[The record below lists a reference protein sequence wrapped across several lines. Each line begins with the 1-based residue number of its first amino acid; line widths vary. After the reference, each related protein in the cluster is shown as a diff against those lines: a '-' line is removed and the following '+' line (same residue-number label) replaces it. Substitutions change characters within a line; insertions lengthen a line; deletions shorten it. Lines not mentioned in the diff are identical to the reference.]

1 MCPATTTVRGLGS
14 GVVLEAGRDPV
25 GRPSAV
31 SLDPVLNV
39 PTGALTGRLGR
50 LEEVRMRQV
59 GDALAVAVACERV
72 G

>member
-1 MCPATTTVRGLGS
+1 
-14 GVVLEAGRDPV
+14 
-25 GRPSAV
+25 V